1 MRRVCWLLSFVLT
14 WLLALTIAYPNMTDA
29 TDRVTCWHS
38 PEPTL
43 KDVPPS
49 SREALMEWAKP
60 SLAPHQPTDDPF
72 YFLCRLS
79 YARYL
84 VGLVATA
91 RVGQGLY
98 LLDVSEPVE
107 SMNAVRLSGGAGS
120 IQTLTDKSG
129 SVYLLYCASTMH
141 QGYGSEWC
149 DLVDADAA
157 TRAHLPHDGIYARP
171 PGVVTPIASS
181 AYFSQE
187 RGCPSGQHASWFDL
201 VVADLNGNGYPAIV
215 VVEREW
221 NCDTHA
227 GHNRTVLF
235 IPTEHGFRKVVR

>member
-1 MRRVCWLLSFVLT
+1 
-14 WLLALTIAYPNMTDA
+14 
-29 TDRVTCWHS
+29 
-38 PEPTL
+38 
-43 KDVPPS
+43 
-49 SREALMEWAKP
+49 MEWAKP
-60 SLAPHQPTDDPF
+60 LLDPRQPADDPF

-84 VGLVATA
+84 VGLLATS
-91 RVGQGLY
+91 RIGQGLY

-107 SMNAVRLSGGAGS
+107 SIAVRLSGGAGS

-129 SVYLLYCASTMH
+129 GVHLLYCARTMH

-157 TRAHLPHDGIYARP
+157 TRVHLPHDGIDAKL
-171 PGVVTPIASS
+171 PGVVTSIASA

-187 RGCPSGQHASWFDL
+187 RGCPSGQQAGSFDL
-201 VVADLNGNGYPAIV
+201 VVADLNGNGYPDIV
-215 VVEREW
+215 VVEGKLD
-221 NCDTHA
+221 CDTHT